1 MSLTSIFDIAGSA
14 LQAQSQRMNVSASN
28 LANADSAVGPDGQPY
43 RARQV
48 VFQVNPPAGQPY
60 GREIG
65 GVRVAGV
72 VQDPSPPKRIY
83 DPAHPLADEQGY
95 VTMPNVD
102 PVAETVNM
110 IAASRSYQANVEV
123 LNTAKQLMMKTL
135 TIGQS

>member
-1 MSLTSIFDIAGSA
+1 MSLLSIFDIAGSA
-14 LQAQSQRMNVSASN
+14 LSAQSQRMNVSASN
-28 LANADSAVGPDGQPY
+28 MANADSVVGPDGQPY

-48 VFQVNPPAGQPY
+48 VFQVNPAAGQAL
-60 GREIG
+60 GQEIG

-72 VQDPSPPKRIY
+72 VQDPSPLKQVY
-83 DPAHPLADEQGY
+83 DPKHPLADAQGY
-95 VTMPNVD
+95 ISMPNVD

-123 LNTAKQLMMKTL
+123 LNTAKALMQKTL

>member
-1 MSLTSIFDIAGSA
+1 MSLLSIFDIAGSA
-14 LQAQSQRMNVSASN
+14 LSAQSQRMNVAASN
-28 LANADSAVGPDGQPY
+28 MANADSVVGPDGQPY

-48 VFQVNPPAGQPY
+48 VFQVNPAAGQAL
-60 GREIG
+60 GQEIG

-72 VQDPSPPKRIY
+72 IQDQSPLKQVY
-83 DPAHPLADEQGY
+83 DPKHPLADAQGY
-95 VTMPNVD
+95 ISMPNVD

-123 LNTAKQLMMKTL
+123 LNTAKSLMQKTL